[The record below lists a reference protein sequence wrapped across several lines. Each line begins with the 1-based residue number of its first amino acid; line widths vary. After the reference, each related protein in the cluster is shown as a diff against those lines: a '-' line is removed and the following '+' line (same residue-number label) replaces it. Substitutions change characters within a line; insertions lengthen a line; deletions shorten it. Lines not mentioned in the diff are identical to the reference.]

1 MQNNADRNSKTIP
14 INPVMGYKATKGS
27 NIKTVFL
34 TKLRG
39 SGNFLIGGNAS
50 FL

>member
-1 MQNNADRNSKTIP
+1 
-14 INPVMGYKATKGS
+14 MGYKATKGS

-34 TKLRG
+34 TKPRG
-39 SGNFLIGGNAS
+39 SGNFLLWGNAS